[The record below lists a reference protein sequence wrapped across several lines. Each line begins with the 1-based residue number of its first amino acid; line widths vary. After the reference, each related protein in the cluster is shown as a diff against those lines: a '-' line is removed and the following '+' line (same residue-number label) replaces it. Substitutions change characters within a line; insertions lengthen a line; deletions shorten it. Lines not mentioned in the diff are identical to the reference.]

1 MEYDYLADED
11 GMEMMAGEPEAA
23 AIVNRELELA
33 RRIVEQTGAN
43 LFLTGK
49 AGTGKTTFLRRL
61 RETSRKRMVVLAPT
75 GVAAINADGQT
86 IHSFFHFPL
95 TCYIPG
101 RGFVGEEGYFKP
113 SRATRRILPGMEL
126 LVIDEISMVRPDL
139 MDAIDMALRRYRDPT
154 RPFGGVQLL
163 LIGDCR
169 QLSPVVRD
177 ADRELLRPHYPSPY
191 FFDSHA
197 LRESGM
203 LTIELQTV
211 FRQTDRGFVGLLN
224 AVRDGAV
231 DDGVLRRLNARYR
244 PGFNPPDA
252 EGYIRLTTHNA
263 RAAAINRSKLDAI
276 RLPSRIYRARVEG
289 KFPESSYPADA
300 EIELKV
306 GARVMFIRN
315 DGPERRFFN
324 GMIATVTSLSGGAVT
339 VSPLG
344 SGEEICVEPAEWVNS
359 RYDVDESTQKITQKE
374 EGRFVQLPLRLAW
387 AITIHKSQGLTFD
400 RAIIDAASSFA
411 PGQAYVAL
419 SRCRSLEGM
428 VLDTPLAA
436 KSVITDPSVTGFITA
451 AVASSP
457 DEAAA
462 SRLADE
468 FYMRNL
474 VDVFDF
480 SRIRREF
487 DALSRAVQE
496 FVAPLRPQLFEEY
509 TGAARTMT
517 DEIEAVGERFGR
529 IYASFPGGAPAL
541 KGSEELRQ
549 KIRSGCAY
557 FTERLAPLLRLV
569 QATPTDIGNKAY
581 RRRVEAARDAAWE
594 LMLTKYRTLT
604 ELSHGDFSVEGYLD
618 IKARVA
624 LSGNEPEEQ
633 QRRTA
638 GLGGAGKSPAR
649 EKKAAMPKPSK
660 EKKPRG
666 YSTFESL
673 RMFEDGSSPEDIAA
687 LRGLALSTVVGHLSE
702 CVRLGRLA
710 EERILPQE
718 HRDVI
723 KRLLES
729 IPGKYADALQ
739 EAERRCGRVSVMA
752 YRRLYGSR

>member
-11 GMEMMAGEPEAA
+11 GMGMMAGEPEAA

-61 RETSRKRMVVLAPT
+61 RESSRKRMVVLAPT

-113 SRATRRILPGMEL
+113 SRATRRILAGMEL

-163 LIGDCR
+163 LIGDLR

-177 ADRELLRPHYPSPY
+177 ADRELLRPYYSSPY

-197 LRESGM
+197 LREAGM

-224 AVRDGAV
+224 AVRDGDV
-231 DDGVLRRLNARYR
+231 GDEVLRRLNARYR
-244 PGFNPPDA
+244 AAFNPSDA

-276 RLPSRIYRARVEG
+276 RLPSRVYRAQVEG

-428 VLDTPLAA
+428 VLDTPLSSR
-436 KSVITDPSVTGFITA
+436 SVITDPGVTGFINDAT
-451 AVASSP
+451 ASSP

-468 FYMRNL
+468 FYIRNL

-480 SRIRREF
+480 SRLRREF

-509 TGAARTMT
+509 TVASRTMA

-529 IYASFPGGAPAL
+529 IYASYPGGASAL
-541 KGSEELRQ
+541 KGSAELRQ
-549 KIRSGCAY
+549 KIRSGCSY
-557 FTERLAPLLRLV
+557 FTERLAPMLRLV

-581 RRRVEAARDAAWE
+581 RRRVESARDTAWE
-594 LMLTKYRTLT
+594 LMLTKYKTLT

-624 LSGNEPEEQ
+624 LRGDDSD
-633 QRRTA
+633 RKA
-638 GLGGAGKSPAR
+638 LGSRGAVKDS
-649 EKKAAMPKPSK
+649 KAAQRKEPK

-710 EERILPQE
+710 EERILPRE
-718 HRDVI
+718 HHDAI

-729 IPGKYADALQ
+729 IAGKYADAMQ
-739 EAERRCGRVSVMA
+739 EAERRYGRVSVMA

>member
-11 GMEMMAGEPEAA
+11 GMGMMAGEPEAA

-33 RRIVEQTGAN
+33 RRIVEHTGAN

-61 RETSRKRMVVLAPT
+61 RESSRKRMVVLAPT

-113 SRATRRILPGMEL
+113 SRATRRILAGLEL

-163 LIGDCR
+163 LIGDLR

-177 ADRELLRPHYPSPY
+177 ADRDLLRPYYSSPY

-197 LRESGM
+197 LREAGM

-231 DDGVLRRLNARYR
+231 DDEVLRRLNARYR
-244 PGFNPPDA
+244 AAFNPSDA

-276 RLPSRIYRARVEG
+276 RLPSRIYRAQVEG

-428 VLDTPLAA
+428 VLDTPLSSR
-436 KSVITDPSVTGFITA
+436 SVITDPGVTGFINEAT
-451 AVASSP
+451 ASSP

-468 FYMRNL
+468 FYIRNL

-496 FVAPLRPQLFEEY
+496 FVAPLRPHLFEEY
-509 TGAARTMT
+509 TGAARSMA
-517 DEIEAVGERFGR
+517 DDIEAVGERFGR
-529 IYASFPGGAPAL
+529 IYASYPGGAPAL
-541 KGSEELRQ
+541 KGSAELRQ
-549 KIRSGCAY
+549 KIRSGCSY
-557 FTERLAPLLRLV
+557 FTERLAPMLRLV
-569 QATPTDIGNKAY
+569 QTTPTDIGNKAY
-581 RRRVEAARDAAWE
+581 RRRVESARDTAWE
-594 LMLTKYRTLT
+594 LMLTKYKTLT

-624 LSGNEPEEQ
+624 LRGDDSDRKAFGPHGAVKDSKSAQRKEP
-633 QRRTA
+633 
-638 GLGGAGKSPAR
+638 
-649 EKKAAMPKPSK
+649 K

-687 LRGLALSTVVGHLSE
+687 LRGLALSTVVGHLCE

-718 HRDVI
+718 HRDAI
-723 KRLLES
+723 KRLLEA
-729 IPGKYADALQ
+729 ITGKYADALQ
-739 EAERRCGRVSVMA
+739 ETERRYGRVSVMA

>member
-11 GMEMMAGEPEAA
+11 GMGMMAGEPEAA

-33 RRIVEQTGAN
+33 RRIVEHTGAN

-61 RETSRKRMVVLAPT
+61 RESSRKRMVVLAPT

-113 SRATRRILPGMEL
+113 SRATRRILAGLEL

-163 LIGDCR
+163 LIGDLR

-177 ADRELLRPHYPSPY
+177 ADRDLLRPYYSSPY

-197 LRESGM
+197 LREAGM

-231 DDGVLRRLNARYR
+231 DDEVLRRLNARYR
-244 PGFNPPDA
+244 TGFNPPDA

-276 RLPSRIYRARVEG
+276 RLPSRIYRAQVEG

-428 VLDTPLAA
+428 VLDTPLSSR
-436 KSVITDPSVTGFITA
+436 SVITDPGVTGFINEAT
-451 AVASSP
+451 ASSP

-468 FYMRNL
+468 FYIRNL

-496 FVAPLRPQLFEEY
+496 FVAPLRPHLFEEY
-509 TGAARTMT
+509 TGAARSMA
-517 DEIEAVGERFGR
+517 DDIEAVGERFGR
-529 IYASFPGGAPAL
+529 IYASYPGGAPAL
-541 KGSEELRQ
+541 KGSAELRQ
-549 KIRSGCAY
+549 KIRSGCSY
-557 FTERLAPLLRLV
+557 FTERLAPMLRLV
-569 QATPTDIGNKAY
+569 QTTPTDIGNKAY
-581 RRRVEAARDAAWE
+581 RRRVESARDTAWE
-594 LMLTKYRTLT
+594 LMLTKYKTLT

-624 LSGNEPEEQ
+624 LRGDDSDRKAFGPHGAVKDSKSAQRKEP
-633 QRRTA
+633 
-638 GLGGAGKSPAR
+638 
-649 EKKAAMPKPSK
+649 K

-687 LRGLALSTVVGHLSE
+687 LRGLALSTVVGHLCE

-718 HRDVI
+718 HRDAI
-723 KRLLES
+723 KRLLEA
-729 IPGKYADALQ
+729 ITGKYADALQ
-739 EAERRCGRVSVMA
+739 ETERRYGRVSVMA

>member
-11 GMEMMAGEPEAA
+11 GMGMMAGEPEAA

-33 RRIVEQTGAN
+33 RRIVEHTGAN

-113 SRATRRILPGMEL
+113 SRATRRILVGMEL

-163 LIGDCR
+163 LIGDLR

-177 ADRELLRPHYPSPY
+177 ADRELLRPYYSSPY

-197 LRESGM
+197 LREAGM

-231 DDGVLRRLNARYR
+231 DDEVLRRLNARYR
-244 PGFNPPDA
+244 TGFNPPDA

-276 RLPSRIYRARVEG
+276 RLPSRIYRAQVEG

-428 VLDTPLAA
+428 VLDTPLSSR
-436 KSVITDPSVTGFITA
+436 SVITDPGVTGFINEAT
-451 AVASSP
+451 ASSP

-496 FVAPLRPQLFEEY
+496 FVAPLRPHLFEEY
-509 TGAARTMT
+509 TGAARSMA
-517 DEIEAVGERFGR
+517 DDIEAVGERFGR
-529 IYASFPGGAPAL
+529 IYASYPGGAPAL
-541 KGSEELRQ
+541 KGSAELRQ
-549 KIRSGCAY
+549 KIRGGCSY
-557 FTERLAPLLRLV
+557 FTERLAPMLRLV
-569 QATPTDIGNKAY
+569 QTTPTDIGNKAY
-581 RRRVEAARDAAWE
+581 RRRVESARDTAWE
-594 LMLTKYRTLT
+594 LMLTKYKTLT

-624 LSGNEPEEQ
+624 LRGDDSDRKAFGPH
-633 QRRTA
+633 
-638 GLGGAGKSPAR
+638 GSVKDS
-649 EKKAAMPKPSK
+649 KAAQRKEPK

-687 LRGLALSTVVGHLSE
+687 LRGLALSTVVGHLCE

-718 HRDVI
+718 HRDAI
-723 KRLLES
+723 KRLLEA
-729 IPGKYADALQ
+729 ITGKYADALQ
-739 EAERRCGRVSVMA
+739 ETERRYGRVSVMA

>member
-11 GMEMMAGEPEAA
+11 GMGMMAGEPEAA

-61 RETSRKRMVVLAPT
+61 RESSRKRMVVLAPT

-113 SRATRRILPGMEL
+113 SRATRRILAGLEL

-139 MDAIDMALRRYRDPT
+139 MDAIDMALRRYHDPT

-163 LIGDCR
+163 LIGDLR

-177 ADRELLRPHYPSPY
+177 ADRDLLRPYYSSPY

-197 LRESGM
+197 LREAGM

-231 DDGVLRRLNARYR
+231 DDEVLRRLNARYR
-244 PGFNPPDA
+244 AAFNPSDA

-276 RLPSRIYRARVEG
+276 RLPSRIYRAQVEG

-428 VLDTPLAA
+428 VLDTPLSSR
-436 KSVITDPSVTGFITA
+436 SVITDPGVTGFINEAT
-451 AVASSP
+451 ASSP

-468 FYMRNL
+468 FYIRNL

-496 FVAPLRPQLFEEY
+496 FVAPLRPHLFEEY
-509 TGAARTMT
+509 TGAARSMA
-517 DEIEAVGERFGR
+517 DDIEAVGERFGR
-529 IYASFPGGAPAL
+529 IYASYPGGAPAL
-541 KGSEELRQ
+541 KGSAELRQ
-549 KIRSGCAY
+549 KIRSGCSY
-557 FTERLAPLLRLV
+557 FTERLAPMLRLV
-569 QATPTDIGNKAY
+569 QTTPTDIGNKAY
-581 RRRVEAARDAAWE
+581 RRRVESARDTAWE
-594 LMLTKYRTLT
+594 LMLTKYKTLT

-624 LSGNEPEEQ
+624 LRGDDSDRKAFGPHGAVKDSKSAQRKEP
-633 QRRTA
+633 
-638 GLGGAGKSPAR
+638 
-649 EKKAAMPKPSK
+649 K

-687 LRGLALSTVVGHLSE
+687 LRGLALSTVVGHLCE

-718 HRDVI
+718 HRDAI
-723 KRLLES
+723 KRLLEA
-729 IPGKYADALQ
+729 ITGKYADALQ
-739 EAERRCGRVSVMA
+739 ETERRYGRVSVMA

>member
-163 LIGDCR
+163 LIGDLR

-211 FRQTDRGFVGLLN
+211 FRQIDRGFVGLLN

-428 VLDTPLAA
+428 VLDTPLSSR
-436 KSVITDPSVTGFITA
+436 SVITDPGVTGFINEAT
-451 AVASSP
+451 ASSP

-468 FYMRNL
+468 FYIRNL

-496 FVAPLRPQLFEEY
+496 FVAPLRPHLFEEY
-509 TGAARTMT
+509 TGAARSMA
-517 DEIEAVGERFGR
+517 DDIEAVGERFGR
-529 IYASFPGGAPAL
+529 IYASYPGGAPAL
-541 KGSEELRQ
+541 KGSAELRQ
-549 KIRSGCAY
+549 KIRSGCSY
-557 FTERLAPLLRLV
+557 FTERLAPMLRLV
-569 QATPTDIGNKAY
+569 QTTPTDIGNKAY
-581 RRRVEAARDAAWE
+581 RRRVESARDTAWE
-594 LMLTKYRTLT
+594 LMLTKYKTLT

-624 LSGNEPEEQ
+624 LRGDDSDRKAFGPH
-633 QRRTA
+633 
-638 GLGGAGKSPAR
+638 GAVKDS
-649 EKKAAMPKPSK
+649 KAAQRKEPK

-687 LRGLALSTVVGHLSE
+687 LRGLALSTVVGHLCE

-710 EERILPQE
+710 EERILPRE
-718 HRDVI
+718 HRDAI
-723 KRLLES
+723 KRLLEA
-729 IPGKYADALQ
+729 ITGKYADALQ
-739 EAERRCGRVSVMA
+739 ETERRYGRVSVMA

>member
-11 GMEMMAGEPEAA
+11 GMGMMAGEPEAA

-113 SRATRRILPGMEL
+113 SRATRRILAGLEL

-163 LIGDCR
+163 LIGDLR

-177 ADRELLRPHYPSPY
+177 RELLRPYYSSPY

-197 LRESGM
+197 LREAGM

-231 DDGVLRRLNARYR
+231 DDEVLRRLNARYR

-276 RLPSRIYRARVEG
+276 RLPSRIYRAQVEG

-324 GMIATVTSLSGGAVT
+324 GMIAAVTSLSGGAVT

-428 VLDTPLAA
+428 VLDTPLSSR
-436 KSVITDPSVTGFITA
+436 SVITDPGVTGFINEAT
-451 AVASSP
+451 ASSP

-468 FYMRNL
+468 FYIRNL

-509 TGAARTMT
+509 TGAARSMA
-517 DEIEAVGERFGR
+517 DDIEAVGERFGR

-541 KGSEELRQ
+541 KGSAELRQ
-549 KIRSGCAY
+549 KIRGGCSY

-581 RRRVEAARDAAWE
+581 RRRVEAARDTVWE
-594 LMLTKYRTLT
+594 LMLTKYKTLT

-624 LSGNEPEEQ
+624 LRGDDSDRKAFSP
-633 QRRTA
+633 R
-638 GLGGAGKSPAR
+638 GAVKDS
-649 EKKAAMPKPSK
+649 KAAQRKEPK

-673 RMFEDGSSPEDIAA
+673 RMFEEGSSPEDIAA

-702 CVRLGRLA
+702 CVRLGRLS
-710 EERILPQE
+710 EERILPRE
-718 HRDVI
+718 HRDGL
-723 KRLLES
+723 KRLMES
-729 IPGKYADALQ
+729 MREEPADALR
-739 EAERRCGRVSVMA
+739 EAERRYGRVSVMA